1 MTTPQL
7 VLRGG
12 GVVARLV
19 HDGVVLERAGEEV
32 AIPFTAI
39 ERVTVDGRRAAIEL
53 TMPDGSAPHV
63 HCVEDGSAAAVTTF
77 ADAVN
82 RLLPQRGPGEPR
94 TDGSSL
100 VGIRSLGV
108 QDRRLT
114 AGSAVL
120 IALLL
125 GAGALMVAVGV
136 AGGARYSAM
145 LVPAYIG
152 ILIGWL
158 AAFLPGRSLYRSH
171 RLRRSGITVIAQFS
185 HNADRM
191 RVYRYTDTSGEN
203 RFHSTTSHE
212 RRLEITYDPGDP
224 SRAVVRESLAMRGMT
239 MVLALVGIA
248 VLGGFLWYAWRVI
261 SDAYTG

>member
-32 AIPFTAI
+32 AIPLTAI

-53 TMPDGSAPHV
+53 TMPHGAEPHA
-63 HCVEDGSAAAVTTF
+63 HCVEDGSAAAVTAF
-77 ADAVN
+77 AEAVN
-82 RLLPQRGPGEPR
+82 RLLPQREEGEPR
-94 TDGSSL
+94 ADGSLL

-108 QDRRLT
+108 QDRTLT
-114 AGSAVL
+114 AGSAAL

-125 GAGALMVAVGV
+125 GAGALLVAVGV

-152 ILIGWL
+152 LLVGWL
-158 AAFLPGRSLYRSH
+158 TAFLPGRSLYRSS
-171 RLRRSGITVIAQFS
+171 RLRRIGITVIAQFS

-191 RVYRYTDTSGEN
+191 RVYRYTDTSGESH
-203 RFHSTTSHE
+203 FHSTTSHE
-212 RRLEITYDPGDP
+212 RRIEITYDPGDP
-224 SRAVVRESLAMRGMT
+224 SRAVIRESVAMRGMT
-239 MVLALVGIA
+239 MVLALVGSA
-248 VLGGFLWYAWRVI
+248 VLGGFLWYAYQVV
-261 SDAYTG
+261 SDAFTG